1 MFVLFFC
8 CLFVFG
14 SVEQFCLTDKCD
26 AAVEVEVAVETE
38 SEVEVEAVAT
48 ATAPQKS
55 VNPLANSI
63 PSQILLLLDCSE
75 THIHTHTHL
84 THHLHSCCDAVMQR
98 ETRGIDRVLEI
109 KVTLASA
116 AKNIHK
122 YVFVI

>member
-1 MFVLFFC
+1 MQNTSTSVRVGVLVSCLFCFFC

-75 THIHTHTHL
+75 THIHTHTL
-84 THHLHSCCDAVMQR
+84 
-98 ETRGIDRVLEI
+98 I
-109 KVTLASA
+109 
-116 AKNIHK
+116 
-122 YVFVI
+122 